1 MKIHAISALLLAA
14 ALGFSGCG
22 AADLPDDFSETV
34 AADQTSP
41 ILPPGERVDEPPAPE
56 SESESESAS
65 APETAPFDNP
75 YDAIDYLEALLG
87 SEKSGAIYDSLE
99 PKFDDFRA
107 RYSSTDENGEIH
119 YGSIVRMLINYT
131 YFEALEKAVN
141 DAGIETSAP
150 IDPSDWKY

>member
-1 MKIHAISALLLAA
+1 MKIHTAAALLLAA
-14 ALGFSGCG
+14 LTLSGCG
-22 AADLPDDFSETV
+22 AARLPDGFSETV

-56 SESESESAS
+56 SESTF
-65 APETAPFDNP
+65 APESAPFDNP

-87 SEKSGAIYDSLE
+87 SEKSKAIYDSLE

-107 RYSSTDENGEIH
+107 RYSSTDENGDVH

-131 YFEALEKAVN
+131 YFEALEQAVT
-141 DAGIETSAP
+141 DAGIETAAP

>member
-1 MKIHAISALLLAA
+1 MKIHAASALLIA
-14 ALGFSGCG
+14 ALTLSGCES
-22 AADLPDDFSETV
+22 ARLPDDFSETV
-34 AADQTSP
+34 TVDQTSP
-41 ILPPGERVDEPPAPE
+41 ILPPGERVDEPPTPE
-56 SESESESAS
+56 SESESTS

-87 SEKSGAIYDSLE
+87 SEKSKAIYDSLE

-107 RYSSTDENGEIH
+107 RYSSTDENGEVH

-131 YFEALEKAVN
+131 YFEALEKAVA